1 MEKVQNLEL
10 EERDLLVLISSYF
23 KENNIVKQQ
32 LESFNDFVQNKMQD
46 IIDDMPPVVSV
57 HQIDK
62 SNLSDFTNQ
71 LFKEFK
77 TIIRLGQLHLSKP
90 TFIEENG
97 IVHTLL
103 PNEARLRNLS
113 YSSPLYCDISITI
126 LKSIHDSCNKKE
138 IILKQERQKVLLG
151 RIPIMIKS
159 RFCVLDKLLPATLEK
174 LGECNSDFGGYFII
188 NGSEKV
194 IVAQEQLA
202 WNHVYIFRKNE
213 SNKSSEKL
221 YFYSELGSL
230 FFAECRSVAEF
241 GKWSP
246 SLLTVKICLT
256 PFPKKG
262 NIKLNDKFKTENS
275 SLHFSGGLYIRAIL
289 PYFKNDLPVTWI
301 FKALGFETENEI
313 LSHICYDEN
322 DEKLIEITR
331 YSLED
336 DKHATANSF
345 SKNCPILDQET
356 ALAAIGQHVS
366 KGTQGIRVRYAY
378 EILQKE
384 FLPHVGIGQGFE
396 LRKGF
401 FFGYII
407 NKLLSAQIGQRKTDD
422 RDHYGSKRL
431 DTAGPLLGI
440 LFRQLLAKVMKDLRL
455 SLQKKSNIEKNM
467 FQIADILKSNL
478 ITTGMLYGL
487 ATGNWGSDKQAS
499 RTGVSQVLNR
509 LSYISTLSHLRRLNS
524 PGGNDN
530 KLTKPRQLHN
540 THWGFVCPAETP
552 EGHSCGLV
560 KNLAISAFITIGTPS
575 GTVLEFL
582 EELNIQNLTEIKLKD
597 IKFCYKIFVNG
608 CWIGIHKEPFFLTKK
623 IRELRRSGNLNDEI
637 SITLDHKEKEIRIF
651 TDSGRISRPLIVI
664 GYNQLDKNKNNFE
677 KIILLNKNHIQQI
690 KEEKEYSFSKL
701 IQNGLIELID
711 ADEEEM
717 CLIGMFISDIYKK
730 TKIGIRTMNFT
741 HLELHPSMILG
752 VSASAIPFPDH
763 NQSPRN
769 TYQSAM
775 GKQAIGIY
783 SLSFQHRM
791 DTMAHI
797 LYYPQ
802 RPLVITNF
810 LNYSNLKNFPNG
822 INAIVAIAC
831 YGGYNQEDSIIMS
844 QDAIDRGIFRSVF
857 YRSYKDEEK
866 NKLGG
871 FKESFE
877 IPKQN
882 ECIGSKVGCYEKLDI
897 DGLIYEGVKVS
908 SEDIIIGKT
917 VPFSIS
923 KDKTGL
929 SQFQEFR
936 KYRKDASTL
945 IRNSESGVIDKVMI
959 GTSDQGGRLVKI
971 RIRSIRIPQIGDKF
985 ASRHGQKGIVGMV
998 YKQYDLPFTIDGFS
1012 PDIIMNPHAIPSR
1025 MTIGHLY
1032 ECLLAKVSSIGG
1044 FEANGTPF
1052 SNISIQKTMLQLE
1065 SYGYEKNG
1073 WETMANGCTGQFLE
1087 TLIFIGPTYYQRLKH
1102 MVEDKIHSRSRGP
1115 VQILTR
1121 QPVEGRSRDGGLRFG
1136 EMERDCMISH
1146 GSAIFLR
1153 DRLLEQSDPF
1163 VIFVCDLCGLIAIG
1177 NRKLKLFECRNC
1189 DNKIS
1194 ISLVKIPYA
1203 CKLLIQELMA
1213 MSIGP
1218 RIIPGEL

>member
-1 MEKVQNLEL
+1 MAKFQNLEIQ
-10 EERDLLVLISSYF
+10 EEDLWILIHSYF
-23 KENNIVKQQ
+23 KENNIIKQQ
-32 LESFNDFVQNKMQD
+32 LESFNDFIQNKMQD
-46 IIDDMPPVVSV
+46 IIDDMPPIVSI
-57 HQIDK
+57 HQIDG
-62 SNLSDFTNQ
+62 SNLLDSCAHFS
-71 LFKEFK
+71 KELK
-77 TIIRLGQLHLSKP
+77 TILRLGQLHLSKP

-113 YSSPLYCDISITI
+113 YSSPLYCDISITTLNI
-126 LKSIHDSCNKKE
+126 VNDNCDKKE
-138 IILKQERQKVLLG
+138 IILRQEKQKILLG
-151 RIPIMIKS
+151 RIPIMVKS

-174 LGECNSDFGGYFII
+174 LGECIYDIGGYFII

-202 WNHVYIFRKNE
+202 WNHVYIFKKNE
-213 SNKSSEKL
+213 TNKSSEKL
-221 YFYSELGSL
+221 YFYSQTGSI
-230 FFAECRSVAEF
+230 FFAECRSVEEF

-256 PFPKKG
+256 SFPKKG
-262 NIKLNDKFKTENS
+262 KMKLNDKSKNENI
-275 SLHFSGGLYIRAIL
+275 SLHFSGGLYIRVIL
-289 PYFKNDLPVTWI
+289 PYFKNDIPVTWI

-313 LSHICYDEN
+313 LSYICYDN
-322 DEKLIEITR
+322 SDEKLIEITR

-336 DKHATANSF
+336 DKQATANSF

-422 RDHYGSKRL
+422 RDHYGRKRL
-431 DTAGPLLGI
+431 DTAGPLLSI
-440 LFRQLLAKVMKDLRL
+440 LFRQLLSKVMKDLRL
-455 SLQKKSNIEKNM
+455 SLQKKYTLEKNM
-467 FQIADILKSNL
+467 FQVSDIFKSNL
-478 ITTGMLYGL
+478 ITTGMLYAL

-540 THWGFVCPAETP
+540 THWGLVCPAETP

-560 KNLAISAFITIGTPS
+560 KNLAISAFVTIGTPS
-575 GTVLEFL
+575 IAILEHL
-582 EELNIQNLTEIKLKD
+582 EELNIQNLTEIKTEN
-597 IKFCYKIFVNG
+597 IKNCYKIFVNG
-608 CWIGIHKEPFFLTKK
+608 CWIGITKEATLLTNN
-623 IRELRRSGNLNDEI
+623 IRRSRRSGTLHNEI

-651 TDSGRISRPLIVI
+651 TDSGRITRPLIVI
-664 GYNQLDKNKNNFE
+664 GFNELDKNKNKFDR
-677 KIILLNKNHIQQI
+677 IILLNKTHLQLFTIEQ
-690 KEEKEYSFSKL
+690 EYNFSKL
-701 IQNGLIELID
+701 IKSGLVEFID
-711 ADEEEM
+711 ADEEEI
-717 CLIGMFISDIYKK
+717 CIIGMFIKDINKK
-730 TKIGIRTMNFT
+730 KKFSNKKILFT

-752 VSASAIPFPDH
+752 VSASIIPFPDH

-769 TYQSAM
+769 TYQAAM

-783 SLSFQHRM
+783 SLNFQHRM
-791 DTMAHI
+791 DTMAHV

-802 RPLVITNF
+802 KPLVITNF

-844 QDAIDRGIFRSVF
+844 QDAIDRGLFRSVF

-877 IPKQN
+877 VPKQN
-882 ECIGSKVGCYEKLDI
+882 ECTGSKLGCYEKLDY
-897 DGLIYEGVKVS
+897 DGLICEGIKVS

-917 VPFSIS
+917 VPFTNS
-923 KDKTGL
+923 KVKTGL
-929 SQFQEFR
+929 SQFQEF
-936 KYRKDASTL
+936 KKSKKDASTL
-945 IRNSESGVIDKVMI
+945 VRSSESGVIDRVMI

-998 YKQYDLPFTIDGFS
+998 YKQHDLPFTLEGLT

-1032 ECLLAKVSSIGG
+1032 ECLLSKISSIGG
-1044 FEANGTPF
+1044 LEADGTPF
-1052 SNISIQKTMLQLE
+1052 SNISIQKTMSHLE
-1065 SYGYEKNG
+1065 RYGYEKNG
-1073 WETMANGCTGQFLE
+1073 WEIMANGSTSQFLE
-1087 TLIFIGPTYYQRLKH
+1087 ALIFIGPTYYQRLKH

-1146 GSAIFLR
+1146 GSAIFLK
-1153 DRLLEQSDPF
+1153 DRLLDQSDPF
-1163 VIFVCDLCGLIAIG
+1163 VVFVCDLCGLIAIG
-1177 NRKLKLFECRNC
+1177 NRKFKIFECRNC

-1194 ISLVKIPYA
+1194 ISLIKIPYA
-1203 CKLLIQELMA
+1203 CKLLFQELIA

-1218 RIIPGEL
+1218 RIIPGEF